1 MIYIYFS
8 VKQYNFSQTQHT
20 CISEK
25 LISIQ
30 EQMTEI
36 TSIDQDIMWNDGFG
50 ESNEMKM
57 TTLDEF
63 LPHRNFCI
71 KLIYSAIMFSINI
84 CSLF

>member
-1 MIYIYFS
+1 
-8 VKQYNFSQTQHT
+8 
-20 CISEK
+20 
-25 LISIQ
+25 
-30 EQMTEI
+30 MTEI